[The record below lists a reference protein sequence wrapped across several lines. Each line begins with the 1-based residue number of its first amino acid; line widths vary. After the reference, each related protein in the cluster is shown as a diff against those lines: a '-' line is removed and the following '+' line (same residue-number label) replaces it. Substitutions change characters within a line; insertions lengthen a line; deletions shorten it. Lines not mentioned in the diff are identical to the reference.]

1 MPVIL
6 SGMPASSP
14 VTPAPGELEI
24 VRAFVN
30 TLDIES
36 GVDRMHDPDAWASWA
51 GEHGLD
57 PRATVADLRFGR
69 ELREALRQA
78 LLANHDRAPLPA
90 ETIKALD
97 AAATRSRLTVRFT
110 SEGATLRPAGTG
122 ADGVYGRIVSAVVAA
137 LADGTWSRLKACAA
151 DDCRW
156 GFYDASRSRTGQWCS
171 MSICGNRAKQARWRD
186 RTGRV

>member
-1 MPVIL
+1 
-6 SGMPASSP
+6 MPASSP

-36 GVDRMHDPDAWASWA
+36 GADLMRDPDTWAAWA
-51 GEHGLD
+51 GGHGL
-57 PRATVADLRFGR
+57 PSQATAADLRFGR
-69 ELREALRQA
+69 GLREALRAA
-78 LLANHDRAPLPA
+78 LLANHDRAPLPT
-90 ETIKALD
+90 ETIEALD

-110 SEGATLRPAGTG
+110 SDGPTLRPVGTG
-122 ADGVYGRIVSAVVAA
+122 ADAVYGRIVSAVAA
-137 LADGTWSRLKACAA
+137 SLADGTWSRLKVCAA

-156 GFYDASRSRTGQWCS
+156 GFYDTSRSRTGQWCS

-186 RTGRV
+186 RTGRT